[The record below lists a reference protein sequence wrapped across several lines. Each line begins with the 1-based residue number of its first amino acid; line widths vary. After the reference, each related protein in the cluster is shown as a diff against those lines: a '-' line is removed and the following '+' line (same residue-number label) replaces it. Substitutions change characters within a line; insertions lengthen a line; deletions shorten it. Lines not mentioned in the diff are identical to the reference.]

1 MVRIFELIAQVVIIL
16 TLICPRLSLAEEGSS
31 NWVNTDNTSVRL
43 FVANLEPKINSK
55 KLLVGLH
62 FKLKD
67 GWKIYWRSPGD
78 AGYPPKLNWS
88 QSENINNIDFKW
100 PIPSRFSIS
109 DIETLGYKN
118 EVVFP
123 IYFNIKDSTKN
134 ILLRANLNYLACN
147 KVCIPYSAKL
157 FLNANTEI
165 ARDISALNNKL
176 ITKYLAQIPII
187 DNNNLFKL
195 ESIIY
200 RRAVSDRIS
209 TIQNGT
215 LLIKFK
221 SSSPFKN
228 PDLLIEGPELTF
240 FGKPNFDTSK
250 NKLLTTIKVPFTE
263 EDNTSLINKKLKLT
277 LIDNGIAVETN
288 SVVRVS
294 DTPTN
299 ELTPSASYSLYF
311 ILLVALVGGLILNLM
326 PCVLPIILLKLFSI
340 ISQGG
345 SKNIIIRKNFFAN
358 ALGII
363 ISFLIIGIILSLLKL
378 AGSTVGWGIQF
389 QHPWFIVG
397 LCIIIVIFSLNIFGI
412 FEIQSPGW
420 VNRSSNSALSGQ
432 NNQEN
437 FSTNF
442 FNGAFATLL
451 ATPCSAPFLGTAVGF
466 ALAGE
471 ILEILLIFIAL
482 GIGMALPYLVFCIFP
497 TLVRK
502 MPKPGNWMLIV
513 KKILGLVLIITA
525 LWLLSILAS
534 QHSPMISLLVF
545 LLLVLLSIVIILR
558 NKVGK
563 LNGTICSLILIIA
576 SVSSPYIFDKSEKI
590 YEAKQDTIWQKLIV
604 KNIEKL
610 IIEEK
615 TILVD
620 ITADWCI
627 TCQVNKIGVLDSD
640 EIQNYIKDNKIV
652 ALRGDWTKQD
662 SQITNYLQKF
672 GRYGIP
678 FNAVYGP
685 NIPNG
690 IALPELLTKKSVL
703 ELLQETSK

>member
-1 MVRIFELIAQVVIIL
+1 MVRILQLIAKVAFIL
-16 TLICPRLSLAEEGSS
+16 PFVFPRLGLAEEVSS
-31 NWVNTDNTSVRL
+31 NWINTDHTSVRL
-43 FVANLEPKINSK
+43 FVTNLEPKKNIK

-78 AGYPPKLNWS
+78 AGYPPKINWN
-88 QSENINNIDFKW
+88 QSENISNIDFKW

-109 DIETLGYKN
+109 DIETLGYKS

-123 IYFNIKDSTKN
+123 IYLNIKDNTKN
-134 ILLRANLNYLACN
+134 TLLRADLNYLACN
-147 KVCIPYSAKL
+147 KVCIPYATKL
-157 FLNANTEI
+157 FLNPSTEI
-165 ARDISALNNKL
+165 ARDILTLNNKL

-187 DNNNLFKL
+187 DNNSLFKL
-195 ESIIY
+195 KSIKY
-200 RRAVSDRIS
+200 TRAIS
-209 TIQNGT
+209 ETVNTIQKGS
-215 LLIKFK
+215 LLIKFQ
-221 SSSPFKN
+221 SSRPFKN

-240 FGKPNFDTSK
+240 FGKPNFDISK
-250 NKLLTTIKVPFTE
+250 NKLLTTIMVPFTE
-263 EDNTSLINKKLKLT
+263 EDNTSLINKNLQLT

-294 DTPTN
+294 NTLSNNSIPN
-299 ELTPSASYSLYF
+299 ASYSLYF
-311 ILLVALVGGLILNLM
+311 ILLIALLGGLILNLM
-326 PCVLPIILLKLFSI
+326 PCVLPVIILKIFSI
-340 ISQGG
+340 MSQGG
-345 SKNIIIRKNFFAN
+345 SKNIVVRKNFFAN

-397 LCIIIVIFSLNIFGI
+397 LCIIIVVFSLNIFGI
-412 FEIQSPGW
+412 FEIRSPEW
-420 VNRSSNSALSGQ
+420 VNRRTGLNLSSQNS
-432 NNQEN
+432 QEN
-437 FSTNF
+437 FSANF

-471 ILEILLIFIAL
+471 TWEILLIFIAL
-482 GIGMALPYLVFCIFP
+482 GIGMALPYLVFCVFP
-497 TLVRK
+497 ALARK
-502 MPKPGNWMLIV
+502 MPKPGNWMQIV
-513 KKILGLVLIITA
+513 KKILGLVLIATA
-525 LWLLSILAS
+525 LWLLNILAS
-534 QHSPMISLLVF
+534 QHSPMISILVF
-545 LLLVLLSIVIILR
+545 LSLVLLSIVLILR
-558 NKVGK
+558 NKIGK
-563 LNGTICSLILIIA
+563 LSGIIYILILIIA
-576 SVSSPYIFDKSEKI
+576 PMSSPYILEKSEKI
-590 YEAKQDTIWQKLIV
+590 NEVKQNTIWKKFIV
-604 KNIEKL
+604 KDIEKL
-610 IIEEK
+610 IFEEK
-615 TILVD
+615 TILID

-652 ALRGDWTKQD
+652 ALRGDWTNQD

-685 NIPNG
+685 KIPNG
-690 IALPELLTKKSVL
+690 IALPELLTKESVIK
-703 ELLQETSK
+703 LLQGASK